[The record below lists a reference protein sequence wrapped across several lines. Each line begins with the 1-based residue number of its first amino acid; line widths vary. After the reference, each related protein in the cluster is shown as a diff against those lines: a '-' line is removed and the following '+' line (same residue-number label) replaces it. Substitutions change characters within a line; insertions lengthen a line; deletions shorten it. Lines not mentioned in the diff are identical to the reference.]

1 MTTRFP
7 CLLRLRLWALPAL
20 GLTLLPAGRAA
31 TVWNGPPITFT
42 KASGADPN
50 LPANQDRITPNVWIT
65 RGYSGGIYNAAR
77 ETGFTHYLSP
87 TNTEWANGTLANYAS
102 LNYTNWNSWVRGHPN
117 PSPPSTVGVDAV
129 VHLIAEDIYLS
140 VRFTSWA
147 AFGGGGGFSYVRST
161 APPPTPTVTLTNPT
175 NGSVFAAPASFALT
189 ANASVSGGT
198 VTNVEYFAG
207 TTSLGRATVSPFNVT
222 GSIMAAGPYQLTA
235 VATAGGV
242 SATSAPVT
250 ISVVTPVAVNMSAP
264 VVGGNGQFSLSY
276 SANPG
281 LRYVI
286 ERTLTLTNPG
296 PQNWT
301 SLATNVASSNPQTF
315 TTPAT
320 NERAFYRVGRLT
332 N

>member
-1 MTTRFP
+1 MATRLS
-7 CLLRLRLWALPAL
+7 CLFRLRLWVWPAL
-20 GLTLLPAGRAA
+20 ALTLLPAGRAA
-31 TVWNGPPITFT
+31 TVWNGPLISFS
-42 KASGADPN
+42 KANSTDGT
-50 LPANQDRITPNVWIT
+50 LPANQDRITPNVWIA
-65 RGYSGGIYNAAR
+65 RSYSQGIYNAAK
-77 ETGFTHYLSP
+77 EPGFTHYLSP

-117 PSPPSTVGVDAV
+117 SSPPATVGVDAV

-147 AFGGGGGFSYVRST
+147 GPGGGFSYVRST
-161 APPPTPTVTLTNPT
+161 APPPTPIVTLTSPT

-222 GSIMAAGPYQLTA
+222 GSNMAAGPYQLRA

-250 ISVVTPVAVNMSAP
+250 INVVAPVAVNMSAP
-264 VVGGNGQFSLSY
+264 VVSGNGQFPLSY

-286 ERTLTLTNPG
+286 ERVLDFTTNG

-301 SLATNVASSNPQTF
+301 ALATNEASSNLQTF

-320 NERAFYRVGRLT
+320 NVRAFYRVGRLS